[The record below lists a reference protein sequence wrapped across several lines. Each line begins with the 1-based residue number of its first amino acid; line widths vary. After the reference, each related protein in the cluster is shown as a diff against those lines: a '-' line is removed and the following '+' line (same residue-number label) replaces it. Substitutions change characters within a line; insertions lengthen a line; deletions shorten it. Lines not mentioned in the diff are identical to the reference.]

1 MSVGRV
7 GAVGAAVG
15 AAGLGAAYWRQMS
28 PTSQAVGSFPAEA
41 NDPADRRL
49 ALTFDDGPNEP
60 FTTEVAGLLET
71 RGIRGTFFQVGQCV
85 ERHPGV
91 TRDLAAAGHVIG
103 NHSHRHAFHRGWTE
117 QALREEIGTA
127 QDVLTSELGSPPL
140 LYRPPWL
147 IRTAATFRVLDE
159 LGLRPVSGH
168 FCHPLEPLQPDAAR
182 MARWAAD
189 RVARPGRI
197 VIFHDGFDNRGG
209 NRRQTVE
216 ALAILLDRWQ
226 DEGYSLVTVDRLLG
240 PPRTTPPGART
251 AGTLRGLYQLHPFH
265 ARRWGKPVEVRR

>member
-1 MSVGRV
+1 VSRSRV
-7 GAVGAAVG
+7 GVAAALTAAGVG
-15 AAGLGAAYWRQMS
+15 AAGVGAAYRRQMS
-28 PTSQAVGSFPAEA
+28 PTSQAVGPFPAA
-41 NDPADRRL
+41 ARGDSGRTL

-60 FTTEVAGLLET
+60 FTSEVAGLLES
-71 RGIRGTFFQVGQCV
+71 RGVRGTFFQVGQCV
-85 ERHPGV
+85 ERHPGLG
-91 TRDLAAAGHVIG
+91 RDLAEAGHVIG

-117 QALREEIGTA
+117 PALHEEIGTA
-127 QDVLTSELGSPPL
+127 QEVLTAELGARPL

-159 LGLRPVSGH
+159 LGLSPVSGH

-209 NRRQTVE
+209 DRRQTVE
-216 ALAILLDRWQ
+216 ALAILLDRWLE
-226 DEGYSLVTVDRLLG
+226 EGYSFVTVDRLLG
-240 PPRTTPPGART
+240 
-251 AGTLRGLYQLHPFH
+251 LRAYS
-265 ARRWGKPVEVRR
+265 

>member
-1 MSVGRV
+1 MSHRQ
-7 GAVGAAVG
+7 VGAAVTAVT
-15 AAGLGAAYWRQMS
+15 AASLGAAYWRQMS
-28 PTSQAVGSFPAEA
+28 PTSQAAGPFPAAAPETGA
-41 NDPADRRL
+41 QIL

-60 FTTEVAGLLET
+60 FTSEVAALLEA

-91 TRDLAAAGHVIG
+91 TRELAAAGHVIG

-117 QALREEIGTA
+117 GALRDEIGTA
-127 QDVLTSELGSPPL
+127 QDVLTGELGARPL

-168 FCHPLEPLQPDAAR
+168 FCHPLEPLQPDPAR
-182 MARWAAD
+182 IARWTGD

-209 NRRQTVE
+209 DRSRTVA
-216 ALAILLDRWQ
+216 ALEILLDRWQ
-226 DEGYSLVTVDRLLG
+226 TEGYSFVTVDELLG
-240 PPRTTPPGART
+240 SPAY
-251 AGTLRGLYQLHPFH
+251 A
-265 ARRWGKPVEVRR
+265 